1 MTKSSLP
8 RSLRKYIRKE
18 KARIRR
24 QFLDLAKQKEMINN
38 LYQKVY
44 SLIKSKNEFDNKKVL
59 KQRSNKE
66 TAFSLK

>member
-8 RSLRKYIRKE
+8 KSLRKYIRNE

-59 KQRSNKE
+59 KQRNNKE
-66 TAFSLK
+66 TVSSLK

>member
-44 SLIKSKNEFDNKKVL
+44 SLIKSKSEFDNKKVL
-59 KQRSNKE
+59 KQRNNKE
-66 TAFSLK
+66 TVSSLK

>member
-44 SLIKSKNEFDNKKVL
+44 SLIKSKSEFDNTKALEQKN
-59 KQRSNKE
+59 NKE
-66 TAFSLK
+66 TISSLK

>member
-8 RSLRKYIRKE
+8 KSLRKYIRKE

-24 QFLDLAKQKEMINN
+24 QFLDSAKQKEMINN

-44 SLIKSKNEFDNKKVL
+44 SLIKPKNEFDNKKVL
-59 KQRSNKE
+59 KQRNNKE
-66 TAFSLK
+66 TVSSLK

>member
-24 QFLDLAKQKEMINN
+24 QFLDLTKQKEMINN

-44 SLIKSKNEFDNKKVL
+44 SLIKPKNEFDNKKVL
-59 KQRSNKE
+59 KQRNNKE
-66 TAFSLK
+66 TVSSLK